1 MKYILFDLDGTLM
14 DFNKGEASAFIDTM
28 MHFKAYTPS
37 REEISHF
44 SFLNE
49 RLFNQFAKGEMKRI
63 EFQEKRFKEIM
74 EYLDMDGDISLF
86 NKYYVES
93 LKYQADLFDGVVDVL
108 EELSKKYRLFIA
120 SNGMNQVQIKRL
132 KKARIYDYFEKI
144 YISECIGYNKPDKE
158 FFEYIIQDIKDDN
171 TKEYIMIGDRYDT
184 DIMGAKKV
192 GIDGILL
199 SKEKKDC
206 ITISSIKDI
215 LNIL

>member
-74 EYLDMDGDISLF
+74 EYLDMDGDISF
-86 NKYYVES
+86 S
-93 LKYQADLFDGVVDVL
+93 L
-108 EELSKKYRLFIA
+108 
-120 SNGMNQVQIKRL
+120 
-132 KKARIYDYFEKI
+132 
-144 YISECIGYNKPDKE
+144 
-158 FFEYIIQDIKDDN
+158 
-171 TKEYIMIGDRYDT
+171 
-184 DIMGAKKV
+184 
-192 GIDGILL
+192 
-199 SKEKKDC
+199 
-206 ITISSIKDI
+206 
-215 LNIL
+215 

>member
-44 SFLNE
+44 SYLNE
-49 RLFNQFAKGEMKRI
+49 RLFHQFAKGEMTRI

-132 KKARIYDYFEKI
+132 KKAGIYDYFEKI
-144 YISECIGYNKPDKE
+144 YISEIIGYNKPDKE
-158 FFEYIIQDIKDDN
+158 FFEYIIKDIKDDN
-171 TKEYIMIGDRYDT
+171 RKEYIMIGDRYDT

-199 SKEKKDC
+199 SKENKDC
-206 ITISSIKDI
+206 ITISSIKDV
-215 LNIL
+215 LNFI

>member
-74 EYLDMDGDISLF
+74 EY
-86 NKYYVES
+86 
-93 LKYQADLFDGVVDVL
+93 
-108 EELSKKYRLFIA
+108 
-120 SNGMNQVQIKRL
+120 
-132 KKARIYDYFEKI
+132 
-144 YISECIGYNKPDKE
+144 
-158 FFEYIIQDIKDDN
+158 
-171 TKEYIMIGDRYDT
+171 
-184 DIMGAKKV
+184 
-192 GIDGILL
+192 
-199 SKEKKDC
+199 
-206 ITISSIKDI
+206 
-215 LNIL
+215 